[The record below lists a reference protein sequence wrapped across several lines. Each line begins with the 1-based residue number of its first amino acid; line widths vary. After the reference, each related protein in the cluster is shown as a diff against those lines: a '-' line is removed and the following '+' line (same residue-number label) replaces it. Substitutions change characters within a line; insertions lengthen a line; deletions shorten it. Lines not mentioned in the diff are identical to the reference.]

1 VRRLLPVRLL
11 ALRLHPLLHRQHA
24 SGDSLVSKLQSRTWA
39 VQRWPLTSHLILRI
53 NNLEYGI
60 QIYDCENALTI
71 LELLSE
77 SPHRAIFKTLNRDSH
92 EEKLL
97 SNFHI
102 LYNTVLTLLLR
113 YIYLYWNYIQVV

>member
-1 VRRLLPVRLL
+1 M
-11 ALRLHPLLHRQHA
+11 
-24 SGDSLVSKLQSRTWA
+24 SKLQSRTWA